1 MFRFM
6 YLNRKCTNGLVFVIQ
21 PFYKNI
27 QWLSNFHLVIVANS
41 FEDKLN
47 IIMDI
52 NHVICVQRIIYNLLG
67 WQLTNYNHLCCNIGF
82 QGQWEMQHYYYVL
95 PTDYLDYQRLRK
107 FFNDYNLLIY
117 QYIVFV
123 RLTIMILKPI
133 LPLMFSKR
141 HTNVNVYLCS
151 CI

>member
-1 MFRFM
+1 MFTFM
-6 YLNRKCTNGLVFVIQ
+6 YLLSVNRKYTNGLFFVIQ

-27 QWLSNFHLVIVANS
+27 QWLSNFHLAIVANS

-117 QYIVFV
+117 QYMVL
-123 RLTIMILKPI
+123 R
-133 LPLMFSKR
+133 FSSQYHHQCFLNSR
-141 HTNVNVYLCS
+141 
-151 CI
+151 